1 MGNCW
6 HTSCWQQ
13 LARQNFG
20 NPLKVLLKSTL
31 SYFHSSWRWAFC
43 PKIYSLSKFNIQGY
57 KAVGSTN
64 SSSTIYF
71 LCFINLYIRKNTGE
85 LLAARSDPRSHLYS
99 VDVLEKTQRLEV
111 KAAVSETRLC
121 PNLWLKHKLI
131 PFWSGRRQNA
141 GAEIK
146 QKGFRHI
153 PPTFLARPAT
163 KWIVPPA
170 RLRQSGPA
178 RHNLNA
184 ETGRP
189 VCTFKK
195 NQTNTKKQNKTDIA
209 MPQERPTE
217 LHGEVSRVVV
227 FYCGDDRLDKLEED
241 QKIPETWL
249 KKTRRQK
256 TFTYSRTDY
265 FEPVKNSELYSFCLA
280 F

>member
-1 MGNCW
+1 MAI
-6 HTSCWQQ
+6 TS
-13 LARQNFG
+13 
-20 NPLKVLLKSTL
+20 
-31 SYFHSSWRWAFC
+31 H
-43 PKIYSLSKFNIQGY
+43 
-57 KAVGSTN
+57 
-64 SSSTIYF
+64 
-71 LCFINLYIRKNTGE
+71 IRKNTGE

-153 PPTFLARPAT
+153 PLTFLARPAT

-189 VCTFKK
+189 VSARLKRTK
-195 NQTNTKKQNKTDIA
+195 QTQKNKTK
-209 MPQERPTE
+209 QTLQCHRK
-217 LHGEVSRVVV
+217 
-227 FYCGDDRLDKLEED
+227 DR
-241 QKIPETWL
+241 QS
-249 KKTRRQK
+249 
-256 TFTYSRTDY
+256 YM
-265 FEPVKNSELYSFCLA
+265 VKCLV
-280 F
+280 